1 MKTRTINIILN
12 VSIALAL
19 AYSALL
25 LASPFLNDLR
35 SGPAVTERIEEDD
48 PRWNCKTMGNK
59 VCGPTAEELA
69 R

>member
-1 MKTRTINIILN
+1 MKTRTINIILY
-12 VSIALAL
+12 VSIVLAL

-25 LASPFLNDLR
+25 LASPLLNDLR
-35 SGPAVTERIEEDD
+35 SGSVVTERIEEDD

-59 VCGPTAEELA
+59 VCGPNAEEVA